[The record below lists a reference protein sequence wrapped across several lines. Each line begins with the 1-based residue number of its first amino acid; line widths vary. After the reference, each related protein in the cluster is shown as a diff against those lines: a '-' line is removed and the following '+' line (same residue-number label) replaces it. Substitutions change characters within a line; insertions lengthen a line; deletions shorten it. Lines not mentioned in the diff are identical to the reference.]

1 MMTFIQWKILHFK
14 NEHPTD
20 VLLGKQANKI
30 MAKQQQ
36 QSTKESI
43 HSMMAFYEIPRS
55 EENHYW
61 RKGY

>member
-30 MAKQQQ
+30 TAKQ

-43 HSMMAFYEIPRS
+43 HSMIAFYEIPRS
-55 EENHYW
+55 EENHYL